1 MANEF
6 TRSVMANLSGRE
18 VAGHTSASVESRLTQ
33 QETALLRDVMGG
45 KAPAARP
52 AVTGTALPEGRRL
65 SLAQLAQQKRQGR

>member
-18 VAGHTSASVESRLTQ
+18 VAGHTSAPAESRLSQ
-33 QETALLRDVMGG
+33 QETALLRDAMGG

-52 AVTGTALPEGRRL
+52 ASAGTQAPAGRRL